1 MSLSA
6 TTDSPAAEPAPP
18 LSFTLIRGAGS
29 SVVVREGRNR
39 HGGLF
44 TDLSSAIRFVKAQ
57 CRAAGCPVEMRFD
70 ISLAMI
76 RAAAG

>member
-1 MSLSA
+1 MSLLPSA
-6 TTDSPAAEPAPP
+6 NPNPAEAPP
-18 LSFTLIRGAGS
+18 LSFTLIRGAGV
-29 SVVVREGRNR
+29 SVIVREGRNR
-39 HGGLF
+39 QGGLF

-70 ISLAMI
+70 ISLALI